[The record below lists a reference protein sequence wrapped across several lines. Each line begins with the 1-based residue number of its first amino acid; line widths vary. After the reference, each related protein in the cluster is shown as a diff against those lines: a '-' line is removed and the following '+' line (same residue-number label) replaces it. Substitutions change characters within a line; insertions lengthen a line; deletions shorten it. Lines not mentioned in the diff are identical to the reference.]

1 MKNKTYQK
9 YIAAG
14 ITAFLVTALA
24 IGFFFFIF
32 KNADISAG
40 FKSIIGILQPIIYG
54 IILAYLLNP
63 IYNRCTKLLE
73 RLLAKALK
81 RPKILDMMTRLIS
94 TSIVL
99 LITFLAMFGFS
110 LMVPQIG
117 ESLLGIVMQMPDYII
132 SLEGLLNDFVN
143 DNPVIAPYINDI
155 YLNIT
160 SYLRNWLDLELI
172 PTINIWAEMI
182 SLSIIGVFNII
193 VDIFIGIIVMIYL
206 LNDKTKLIAQFKK
219 MIYSMISIEKANDII
234 DNMRYTHRVFGGFIS
249 GKILDSFIIGVITLA
264 FMHIA
269 GMPHAT
275 LISVII
281 GLTNIIPFFGPFIGA
296 IPSAIL
302 ILFEN
307 PMACLYFIIFIL
319 ILQQVDGNIIGPKI
333 LGNSTGLPSIWVLF
347 SILLFG
353 GLFGFVGMIVAVP
366 LFAVIYG
373 TIVALVNR
381 SLRKKALPI
390 ASENY
395 YYLHYINK
403 QKELIINKDI
413 ILPNAMA
420 VDFMD
425 LDKINQDNQ
434 DNQDNAN

>member
-1 MKNKTYQK
+1 MKNKAYQK

-40 FKSIIGILQPIIYG
+40 FKNIIGILQPIVYG

-73 RLLAKALK
+73 RLLAKTIK
-81 RPKILDMMTRLIS
+81 RPKILDMIVRLIS
-94 TSIVL
+94 TSTVL

-110 LMVPQIG
+110 LIVPQIG
-117 ESLLGIVMQMPDYII
+117 ESLLGIVLQMPDYIV
-132 SLEGLLNDFVN
+132 SLEQLLTNFI
-143 DNPVIAPYINDI
+143 DNNPIIAPYINDI

-160 SYLRNWLDLELI
+160 SYLRDWLDMELI

-182 SLSIIGVFNII
+182 SLSILGVFNII

-219 MIYSMISIEKANDII
+219 IIYSIIAIEKANDIV
-234 DNMRYTHRVFGGFIS
+234 DNLRYTHRVFGGFIN
-249 GKILDSFIIGVITLA
+249 GKILDSFIIGLITLA

-269 GMPHAT
+269 DMPHPT
-275 LISVII
+275 LIGVII

-353 GLFGFVGMIVAVP
+353 GLFGFVGMIIAVP
-366 LFAVIYG
+366 FFAVIYG

-381 SLRKKALPI
+381 SLRKKQLPTE
-390 ASENY
+390 SEKY
-395 YYLHYINK
+395 YDLHYISKN
-403 QKELIINKDI
+403 KELIINKDI

-425 LDKINQDNQ
+425 ITKEDQSENQNQ
-434 DNQDNAN
+434 Q